1 MSDIQP
7 KGHPMTAIAMKL
19 PPDIPSQAT
28 IRTLDELEYQTLD
41 SVNARRNQLLGLWA
55 GQRLGLHGEELVRYV
70 VEVMESD
77 RLEPGPADIVAK
89 VTNDLR
95 EIGVMTSPREVLA
108 RLRHLEAAARGELL
122 ATD

>member
-1 MSDIQP
+1 MSTITYLDPSHAPTLTAPGRGAASQP
-7 KGHPMTAIAMKL
+7 I
-19 PPDIPSQAT
+19 
-28 IRTLDELEYQTLD
+28 TLDELAHLTLD

-70 VEVMESD
+70 LEVMDSD

-95 EIGVMTSPREVLA
+95 EIGVLTTPREVLV
-108 RLRHLEAAARGELL
+108 RLCHLEAAARGELM

>member
-1 MSDIQP
+1 MRTTPNVAAPSIE
-7 KGHPMTAIAMKL
+7 
-19 PPDIPSQAT
+19 PDAGAARP
-28 IRTLDELEYQTLD
+28 RTLDDLERATLD
-41 SVNARRNQLLGLWA
+41 SVNARRNQLMGLWA
-55 GQRLGLHGEELVRYV
+55 GQRLGLHGEDLVAYV

-95 EIGVMTSPREVLA
+95 EIGVLTTTREVLA